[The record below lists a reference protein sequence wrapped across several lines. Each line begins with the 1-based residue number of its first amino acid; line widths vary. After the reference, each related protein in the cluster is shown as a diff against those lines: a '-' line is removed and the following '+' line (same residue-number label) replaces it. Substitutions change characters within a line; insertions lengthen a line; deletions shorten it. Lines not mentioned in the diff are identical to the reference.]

1 MSIRQVIESR
11 FRRALESRGKVVP
24 LDEVK
29 DDLALMKCGLDS
41 LGFATLVVQLE
52 EAFGVD
58 PFSQMERL
66 VFPRTFGELV
76 SLYES
81 SVSS

>member
-1 MSIRQVIESR
+1 LEAQGKALLPSD
-11 FRRALESRGKVVP
+11 ALE
-24 LDEVK
+24 
-29 DDLALMKCGLDS
+29 DDLALMTCGLDS

-52 EAFGVD
+52 EAFGFD

-76 SLYES
+76 SLYEC